1 MKFERASGIL
11 LHPTSLPG
19 PFGIG
24 DLGPSA
30 YEFVDLL
37 VGSGQSLW
45 QVLPLGPTGYGDSPY
60 QCFSA
65 FAGNPLLISPEML
78 SRDGLLT
85 QEELAE
91 ARQLFSNRS
100 DRVDY
105 GAVIDCKQGLFEL
118 AYARFR
124 DLSGDAGEADLRR
137 GYESFSAQTA
147 WWLDDYALFRSIKDR
162 HAGQE
167 WTRWEADL
175 RDRDPAVLRDFQERN
190 AAAIDQQRFLQ
201 YIFYRQWMGV
211 ARYANERG
219 VKIIGDIPIFVAH
232 DSADVWANRR
242 LYHLDEFGYPTLM
255 AGVPPDYF
263 SADGQLWGNPLY
275 RWDLMAK
282 DGYSWWISR
291 IRSALTM
298 VDLVRL
304 DHFRGFE
311 KYWSVPAGET
321 TARRGVWE
329 PGPGA
334 DFLAAIAGAF
344 GELPII
350 AEDLGLITDEVRAL
364 RDQFDLPGMHI
375 LQFAFSSDPGAD
387 HLKPYRFKPNSVVYT
402 GTHDNDTTIGWFSGG
417 AAGATTR
424 TPTALDDERSF
435 LLRYLGTDGQEIN
448 WDLIR
453 LALASVADLAII
465 PLQDLL
471 GLGAAARMNTPSR
484 ESGNWC
490 WRYQAAQLTP
500 EICQRLGEMTM
511 TYGRHL
517 SRRVPVLST

>member
-1 MKFERASGIL
+1 
-11 LHPTSLPG
+11 
-19 PFGIG
+19 
-24 DLGPSA
+24 
-30 YEFVDLL
+30 
-37 VGSGQSLW
+37 
-45 QVLPLGPTGYGDSPY
+45 
-60 QCFSA
+60 
-65 FAGNPLLISPEML
+65 
-78 SRDGLLT
+78 
-85 QEELAE
+85 
-91 ARQLFSNRS
+91 
-100 DRVDY
+100 
-105 GAVIDCKQGLFEL
+105 
-118 AYARFR
+118 
-124 DLSGDAGEADLRR
+124 
-137 GYESFSAQTA
+137 
-147 WWLDDYALFRSIKDR
+147 
-162 HAGQE
+162 
-167 WTRWEADL
+167 
-175 RDRDPAVLRDFQERN
+175 
-190 AAAIDQQRFLQ
+190 
-201 YIFYRQWMGV
+201 MGV

-219 VKIIGDIPIFVAH
+219 VQIIGDIPIFVAH
-232 DSADVWANRR
+232 DSADVWANRG
-242 LYHLDEFGYPTLM
+242 LYHLDEFDQPTLV

-334 DFLAAIAGAF
+334 DFLAAIAAAL

-364 RDQFDLPGMHI
+364 RDQFNLPGMHI

-402 GTHDNDTTIGWFSGG
+402 GTHDNDTTVGWFSGG

-424 TPTALDDERSF
+424 TQTALDDERSF

-471 GLGAAARMNTPSR
+471 GLGAEARMNTPSR
-484 ESGNWC
+484 ESGNWS

-500 EICQRLGEMTM
+500 EIGQRLGEMTM

-517 SRRVPVLST
+517 SRHVPVRST

>member
-1 MKFERASGIL
+1 
-11 LHPTSLPG
+11 
-19 PFGIG
+19 
-24 DLGPSA
+24 
-30 YEFVDLL
+30 
-37 VGSGQSLW
+37 
-45 QVLPLGPTGYGDSPY
+45 
-60 QCFSA
+60 
-65 FAGNPLLISPEML
+65 
-78 SRDGLLT
+78 
-85 QEELAE
+85 
-91 ARQLFSNRS
+91 
-100 DRVDY
+100 
-105 GAVIDCKQGLFEL
+105 
-118 AYARFR
+118 
-124 DLSGDAGEADLRR
+124 
-137 GYESFSAQTA
+137 
-147 WWLDDYALFRSIKDR
+147 
-162 HAGQE
+162 
-167 WTRWEADL
+167 
-175 RDRDPAVLRDFQERN
+175 
-190 AAAIDQQRFLQ
+190 
-201 YIFYRQWMGV
+201 
-211 ARYANERG
+211 
-219 VKIIGDIPIFVAH
+219 
-232 DSADVWANRR
+232 
-242 LYHLDEFGYPTLM
+242 
-255 AGVPPDYF
+255 
-263 SADGQLWGNPLY
+263 
-275 RWDLMAK
+275 
-282 DGYSWWISR
+282 
-291 IRSALTM
+291 M

-334 DFLAAIAGAF
+334 DFLAAIAAAL

-364 RDQFDLPGMHI
+364 RDQFNLPGMHI

-402 GTHDNDTTIGWFSGG
+402 GTHDNDTTVGWFSGG

-471 GLGAAARMNTPSR
+471 GLGAEARMNTPSR
-484 ESGNWC
+484 ESGNWS

-500 EICQRLGEMTM
+500 EIGQRLGEMTM

-517 SRRVPVLST
+517 SRHVPVRST